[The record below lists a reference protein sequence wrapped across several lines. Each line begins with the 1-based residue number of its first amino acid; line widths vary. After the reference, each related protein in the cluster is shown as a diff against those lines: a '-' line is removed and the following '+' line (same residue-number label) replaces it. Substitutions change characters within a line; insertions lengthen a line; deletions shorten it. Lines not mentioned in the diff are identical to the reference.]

1 MATSTAN
8 LERERLLKLA
18 EDYRNK
24 GYEVSFHPN
33 PEDLPDFLRN
43 YRPDMIARRGDEAV
57 IIEVKSRFSLNS
69 SSTQYLRNLTQ
80 AVEQHPGWR
89 FELVMTNSEDVTY
102 SSKAERSLQQPEI
115 ETRLQVARHLAT
127 QHLESAILY
136 SWSLVEA
143 TLRLVAE
150 DEGLSLQRFDPLY
163 LVKQLVI
170 EGIVSRS
177 EYQLLMD
184 ALSLRN
190 AIAHGFKATQLTQE
204 SVYELIDIAEQLLKA
219 LHTSTEAANNS
230 SS

>member
-18 EDYRNK
+18 EEYRNK

-33 PEDLPDFLRN
+33 PEDLPSFLRN
-43 YRPDMIARRGDEAV
+43 YRPDMMARRGDEAV
-57 IIEVKSRFSLNS
+57 IIEVKSRSSLNS

-80 AVEQHPGWR
+80 TVEQHPGWR
-89 FELVMTNSEDVTY
+89 FELVMINSEDANY
-102 SSKAERSLQQPEI
+102 SSKAERSLQKPEI
-115 ETRLQVARHLAT
+115 EARLQVARQLAT

-150 DEGLSLQRFDPLY
+150 DEGLSLQRFDSLY
-163 LVKQLVI
+163 LVKQLVT
-170 EGIVSRS
+170 EGVISRS
-177 EYQLLMD
+177 EYHLLMD

-190 AIAHGFKATQLTQE
+190 AIAHGFKTTQLTQE
-204 SVYELIDIAEQLLKA
+204 AVCELIDIAEQLLEG
-219 LHTSTEAANNS
+219 LNISIEAG
-230 SS
+230 